1 MPALT
6 HVNLRF
12 AGQFKDRVIDYMLER
27 DLKVKHL
34 QLDAANLVSDQR
46 WQQVFQKLG
55 SQLETLRLSNMDF
68 SLDDETIQVM
78 SKSCTGLRRLK
89 LEDCWKMSD
98 RSLRAIANIQSLEYL
113 SLNLI
118 SETQP
123 ENLLELVSKIGS
135 NLRTLSLRGFALA
148 DDTVLEM
155 IHDKCKFLTKLRFTD
170 NSICTDK
177 GFVKLF
183 DNWSNPPLEFA
194 DFSSTRD
201 VDNSNPDGPTD
212 ATGLA
217 SNGFAALM
225 RHSGSTLRKLNISSC
240 RHISYAAFDDVF
252 ADGKSYPLLK
262 ELDVSFQT
270 VMDDYLVGRIFRCC
284 PAIQKIVAFACFNVR
299 DARVPRGVAL
309 IGGLRSQDTLA

>member
-12 AGQFKDRVIDYMLER
+12 AGQLKDRVIDYMLER

-46 WQQVFQKLG
+46 WQQVFRKLG

-78 SKSCTGLRRLK
+78 SKFCTGLRRLK

-98 RSLRAIANIQSLEYL
+98 RSLQAIANIQSLEHL

-155 IHDKCKFLTKLRFTD
+155 IHNKCKLLTKLRFTD

-177 GFVKLF
+177 GFVTLF

-309 IGGLRSQDTLA
+309 IGGLRAQDPLA